1 MESLLGGM
9 KDLTVGQEC
18 ARAVVIFFYGL
29 VMLRLSGR
37 RTFAHMSAVD
47 LIISIIVGSNLSRA
61 MTGDVPFWGTLA
73 SVAVLV
79 ALHLVVA
86 YAAARSPV
94 LAKWIEGDAVML
106 AEDGAIREGARL
118 RCKIS
123 LTDIEE
129 SLREHGL
136 DGMAELSHTRKL
148 MLEPSGKISVIK
160 LPTVSPVNI

>member
-1 MESLLGGM
+1 MEALLGGM
-9 KDLTVGQEC
+9 TDLTIGQEC

-37 RTFAHMSAVD
+37 RTFAHLSAVD

-61 MTGDVPFWGTLA
+61 MTGGVPFWGTLA

-79 ALHLVVA
+79 ALHLILA
-86 YAAARSPV
+86 YAAAGNPTIARWV
-94 LAKWIEGDAVML
+94 EGDAVLL
-106 AEDGAIREGARL
+106 AKDGAIREAARM

-123 LTDIEE
+123 LADIEE

-136 DGMAELSHTRKL
+136 DGMAELSRTRKL
-148 MLEPSGKISVIK
+148 MLEPSGKISVIRAAN
-160 LPTVSPVNI
+160 TTG

>member
-9 KDLTVGQEC
+9 KDLTVAQEC
-18 ARAVVIFFYGL
+18 TRAVVIFFYGL

-79 ALHLVVA
+79 ALHVIVA
-86 YAAARSPV
+86 YGAAKSPAIARC
-94 LAKWIEGDAVML
+94 IEGDAVML
-106 AEDGAIREGARL
+106 VKDGAILEGPRL
-118 RCKIS
+118 GSKIS
-123 LTDIEE
+123 LMDIEE
-129 SLREHGL
+129 ALREKGL
-136 DGMAELSHTRKL
+136 DGLAEISKARKL

-160 LPTVSPVNI
+160 HSPAH